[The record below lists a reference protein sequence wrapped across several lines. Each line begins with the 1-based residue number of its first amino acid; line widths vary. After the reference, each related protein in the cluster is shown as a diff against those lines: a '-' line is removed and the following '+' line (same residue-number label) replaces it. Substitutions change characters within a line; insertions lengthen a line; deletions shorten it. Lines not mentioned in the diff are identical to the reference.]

1 MKTYYEDQIITLKEK
16 YKSDKQETKIQF
28 YEKYLREKQKR
39 EEEEMA
45 VLALKE
51 NLINFSLTCRCS
63 GTAIP
68 IGDTV
73 NRYICLECGT
83 RFVHAKH
90 QFPSYYLSNEL
101 RNEII
106 ILTNK

>member
-1 MKTYYEDQIITLKEK
+1 MTNPFTDLLNIATHLL
-16 YKSDKQETKIQF
+16 TKD
-28 YEKYLREKQKR
+28 LREKQKR

-73 NRYICLECGT
+73 NRYFCLECGT

-106 ILTNK
+106 ILTKK

>member
-1 MKTYYEDQIITLKEK
+1 MTNPFTDLLNIATHLL
-16 YKSDKQETKIQF
+16 TKD
-28 YEKYLREKQKR
+28 LREKQKR

-106 ILTNK
+106 ILTKKLITHY